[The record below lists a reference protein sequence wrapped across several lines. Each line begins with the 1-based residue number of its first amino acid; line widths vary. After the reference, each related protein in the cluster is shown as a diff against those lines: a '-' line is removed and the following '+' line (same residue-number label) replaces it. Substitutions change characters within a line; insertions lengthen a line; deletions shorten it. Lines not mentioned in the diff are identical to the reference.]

1 MTYGIGRRAFFQTIA
16 VVVPTFRP
24 SPSLRPVS
32 PELAGFVRAA
42 ADRSAA
48 NAQAPITSEWGAPV
62 LDIHL
67 HPRATVEANLLH
79 LDGSGVTK
87 AVLLTGA
94 NAEERAKQTV
104 AAHHGRFVRF
114 ASIDMTQPDAIDRL
128 RMAVQN
134 GAIGFGE
141 IKSQVEA
148 AGPEMQ
154 RLYALATE
162 LDVPITIHFQE
173 VSQPGSP
180 GTFNRGLKKF
190 DAMLKAYPKTTFV
203 GHADAFWAN
212 VSADYAEDTSYPKG
226 PIKPGGVTDRF
237 LGEYPNLYADMSAN
251 SGNNFLNR
259 DPEFA
264 ARFLER
270 HQNKLMFGSDCPCPD
285 GRGGTSGRCIARA
298 TLTTLKKLAS
308 PEVFRKIVWENGAR
322 VLTNR
327 RPA

>member
-1 MTYGIGRRAFFQTIA
+1 MSDGIGRREFLQSVAI
-16 VVVPTFRP
+16 
-24 SPSLRPVS
+24 L
-32 PELAGFVRAA
+32 AA
-42 ADRSAA
+42 ASRVDGQTPPAG
-48 NAQAPITSEWGAPV
+48 EWGVPV

-67 HPRATVEANLLH
+67 HPRATVEANVLH

-87 AVLLTGA
+87 AILLAGA
-94 NAEERAKQTV
+94 NDDRAKQAMT
-104 AAHHGRFVRF
+104 AHPTRFVRF
-114 ASIDMTQPDAIDRL
+114 AAFDMTRPEAIDQL
-128 RMAVQN
+128 RAATQN

-141 IKSQVEA
+141 IKSQVAA

-154 RLYALATE
+154 RLYALAAE
-162 LDVPITIHFQE
+162 LNVPVLMHFQE
-173 VSQPGSP
+173 VSQPGSQ
-180 GTFNRGLKKF
+180 GTFNTGLKQF
-190 DAMLKAYPKTTFV
+190 DAMLKKYPKTTFI

-264 ARFLER
+264 AGFLVR

-285 GRGGTSGRCIARA
+285 GKGGTTGRCIARA
-298 TLTTLKKLAS
+298 TLTMLKKLA
-308 PEVFRKIVWENGAR
+308 PPDVFRKIVSENGTR
-322 VLTNR
+322 LLNIQ
-327 RPA
+327 